1 MAGRGG
7 RIPGAGRKKGQRNKA
22 TIERELR
29 QAQEAER
36 KVEEARTS
44 GRRLAKDMLDDFM
57 HKFAQ
62 VAASFQPVPANT
74 DPPEGVTPN
83 PNEFERWAKLAVECA
98 KALAKYQSP
107 TFQAIMVAPAPNST
121 GEPRKRFTLTIFEGG
136 KPAGAQEA
144 RPLLSRPSNGETQ

>member
-1 MAGRGG
+1 MPRRYKPTGKPGG
-7 RIPGAGRKKGQRNKA
+7 RPAGAKNKA

-29 QAQEAER
+29 EAQEAER

-74 DPPEGVTPN
+74 PPPEGVTPN

-107 TFQAIMVAPAPNST
+107 TFQAIMVAPPPPDPT
-121 GEPRKRFTLTIFEGG
+121 QEGQRRRFTLTIFDG
-136 KPAGAQEA
+136 A
-144 RPLLSRPSNGETQ
+144 RPRLLAPTNGRDGA